1 MREQRNEDN
10 REYSN
15 NTVMSDDITKT
26 AMRLCCLYERVD
38 TSQRERD
45 RDIQRHTPTET
56 YRETERESQNRRQT
70 NADPEIWSISL
81 NLLTFLKVYL
91 LNECTDSHS

>member
-38 TSQRERD
+38 TRERD
-45 RDIQRHTPTET
+45 RPTET
-56 YRETERESQNRRQT
+56 YRETERESQNSRQT

-81 NLLTFLKVYL
+81 NLITFLKVYL

>member
-45 RDIQRHTPTET
+45 RDIHRQRHTERP
-56 YRETERESQNRRQT
+56 RESRKTDGKQMQ
-70 NADPEIWSISL
+70 I
-81 NLLTFLKVYL
+81 LKFGKFP
-91 LNECTDSHS
+91 

>member
-26 AMRLCCLYERVD
+26 TMRLRCLYERVD

-45 RDIQRHTPTET
+45 RPTEA

-70 NADPEIWSISL
+70 NADPEICSISL
-81 NLLTFLKVYL
+81 NLITFLKVYL